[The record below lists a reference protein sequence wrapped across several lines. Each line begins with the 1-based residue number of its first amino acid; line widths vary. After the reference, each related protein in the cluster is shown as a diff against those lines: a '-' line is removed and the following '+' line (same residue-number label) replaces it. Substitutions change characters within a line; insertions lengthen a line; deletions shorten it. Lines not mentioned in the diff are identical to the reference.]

1 MHGLLTCRRRFVPGM
16 VLLVLITAGTVTATA
31 HAQSAASAAPWSFSI
46 TPYLWMPNID
56 GTLNYSA
63 YPGGGSPSAEVG
75 PNDYMEALTTALMIS
90 GEVRKDR
97 WLAFTD
103 LIYLDFSDE
112 SSAIQ
117 SVDFGGSAVSSSANL
132 ATQSSLRG
140 LVWTL
145 GAGYAVLPGRPVALD
160 AFGGLRYGGL
170 EASTD
175 WQLAVAVTGP
185 GGGQTFPR
193 TGSISERM
201 DLWNGIIGVKGLVW
215 LGSSNW
221 SIPYYLDVGAGSGW
235 TWQGMLGIAYS
246 FDRIDVKLVYRH
258 LYFDQGSDNLIQDM
272 RFSGPALG
280 VTFRF

>member
-1 MHGLLTCRRRFVPGM
+1 MLKRRKRIVPCM
-16 VLLVLITAGTVTATA
+16 VLLALILAAIFTVSAQ
-31 HAQSAASAAPWSFSI
+31 AQSAAPASPWTFSI

-63 YPGGGSPSAEVG
+63 YPGGGGPSADVG
-75 PNDYMEALTTALMIS
+75 PNDYMEALTTALMLS
-90 GEVRKDR
+90 GEVRKGR

-117 SVDFGGSAVSSSANL
+117 SVNFGGSAVSSSANL
-132 ATQSSLRG
+132 ATQSSLSG

-175 WQLAVAVTGP
+175 WQLAVDVTGP
-185 GGGQTFPR
+185 GGGQSFPR

-201 DLWNGIIGVKGLVW
+201 DLWNGIVGVKGLFW

-246 FDRIDVKLVYRH
+246 FDWIDVKLVYRH
-258 LYFDQGSDNLIQDM
+258 LYFDQGSDKLIQDM

-280 VTFRF
+280 ATFRF